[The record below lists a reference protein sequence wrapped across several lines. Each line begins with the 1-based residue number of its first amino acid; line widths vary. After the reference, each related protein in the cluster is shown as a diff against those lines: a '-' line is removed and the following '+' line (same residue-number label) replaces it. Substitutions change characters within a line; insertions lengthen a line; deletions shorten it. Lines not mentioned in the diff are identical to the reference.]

1 MNIGMFTDT
10 YIPQKNGVATAI
22 KLYRDEMKK
31 LGHNVYLFVP
41 QYSINFKRHEEDI
54 FEFPAVK
61 YAFEKEQRIAIPVSN
76 NLFKIKNLELDVI
89 HSHSPFTMGVFSNA
103 VSGLLKIPIV
113 GTHHT
118 MYEHYLHYVP
128 QIVRPSVDQTKK
140 MIKRWCMKLNKVIA
154 PTDNIRDELIEF
166 GVPTEHVVTIPTGI
180 DTDRFEEETVYDIRK
195 EYNITDE
202 HKIILFVGRLAK
214 EKNIDFLIEVFDEY
228 VKKDKNARFVIVGD
242 GNERKHLE
250 KIVEDKNLK
259 NEVIFT
265 GALPREK
272 VIDVYKEA
280 DLFIF
285 ASYTETQGLVV
296 LEAMAAGTPVV
307 ALGKMGVYDLMKDDT
322 TGGIMIKELDKND
335 FLNAVD
341 LLLNNDEKYTFY
353 SERGKSFVRTN
364 FSITTNVEKII
375 EIYKESMK
383 G

>member
-1 MNIGMFTDT
+1 
-10 YIPQKNGVATAI
+10 
-22 KLYRDEMKK
+22 
-31 LGHNVYLFVP
+31 
-41 QYSINFKRHEEDI
+41 
-54 FEFPAVK
+54 
-61 YAFEKEQRIAIPVSN
+61 
-76 NLFKIKNLELDVI
+76 
-89 HSHSPFTMGVFSNA
+89 
-103 VSGLLKIPIV
+103 
-113 GTHHT
+113 
-118 MYEHYLHYVP
+118 
-128 QIVRPSVDQTKK
+128 
-140 MIKRWCMKLNKVIA
+140 MKLNKVIA

-202 HKIILFVGRLAK
+202 HKILLFVGRLAK

-242 GNERKHLE
+242 GNEREHLE